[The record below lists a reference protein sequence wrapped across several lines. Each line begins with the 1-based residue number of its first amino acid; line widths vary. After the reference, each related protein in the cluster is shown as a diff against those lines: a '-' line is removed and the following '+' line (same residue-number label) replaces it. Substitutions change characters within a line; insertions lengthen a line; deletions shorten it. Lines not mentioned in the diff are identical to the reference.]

1 MDIENNV
8 NTEELSTPTE
18 EEKQES
24 KGKRRKDAMP
34 SDEKEMLEEIK
45 DVESCI
51 EAILF
56 AAGYPVKYS
65 KLAEVL
71 GMQTKDVKRLVGH
84 MEEYYNSPEN
94 KRGIVLLM
102 FPDTCQL
109 STEAKF
115 LPYIREALG
124 IKRGGNLS
132 QTSLE
137 VLSVVAYNQPVTRA
151 LIDKI
156 RGVDSAYAVST
167 LIDKELIEPC
177 GRLDAPGR
185 PVLYATTDKFL
196 RVFGFSSIEELP
208 DADGMQASFAALS
221 GEDSQLAVDTDV
233 PTEETVV

>member
-8 NTEELSTPTE
+8 IEEAPTE
-18 EEKQES
+18 EAKET

-34 SDEKEMLEEIK
+34 SDERELLEEIK
-45 DVESCI
+45 DIEACI

-56 AAGYPVKYS
+56 AAGYPMKYS
-65 KLAEVL
+65 KIAEVL
-71 GMQTKDVKRLVGH
+71 GMPTKDIKRLIGH

-94 KRGIVLLM
+94 KRGLVLLM
-102 FPDTCQL
+102 YPDTCQL
-109 STEAKF
+109 TTEARF

-132 QTSLE
+132 QTALE

-151 LIDKI
+151 LVDKI

-167 LIDKELIEPC
+167 LIDKELIAPC

-185 PVLYATTDKFL
+185 PVLYATTEKFL
-196 RVFGFSSIEELP
+196 RVFGFASIEELP
-208 DADGMQASFAALS
+208 DAEGMQSSFAALA
-221 GEDSQLAVDTDV
+221 GEDTQLTVETEA
-233 PTEETVV
+233 PTEETTI